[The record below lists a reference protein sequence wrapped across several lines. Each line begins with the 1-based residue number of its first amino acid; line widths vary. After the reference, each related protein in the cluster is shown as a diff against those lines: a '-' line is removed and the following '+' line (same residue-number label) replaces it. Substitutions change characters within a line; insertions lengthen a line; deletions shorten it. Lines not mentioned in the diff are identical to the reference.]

1 MKKALYMLP
10 LFLFAISAVYAADF
24 SKMETLRAADLKAAP
39 EAAFAAPV
47 PAVPVKPVKEE
58 QTPQN
63 LINEFNNAA
72 YQLSNVENGLTWV
85 RMDLR
90 NLESAARRIVQ
101 SNTADPFFQMD
112 LRRMSSDMSR
122 RVNDLQRA
130 SMDVRN
136 LLSLAQQ
143 SRELNDSA
151 RNMERSAWNIMNEA
165 WPTLENSA
173 QNLEWIIRSGKP
185 ELFGYDAQW
194 TAMDISR
201 NIRDFSSQAR
211 NTYYDAQNL
220 VNKTQP

>member
-1 MKKALYMLP
+1 MKKALCMLP
-10 LFLFAISAVYAADF
+10 LFLFAVSAVYAMDF
-24 SKMETLRAADLKAAP
+24 SKIETLRAADLKAAL
-39 EAAFAAPV
+39 EAACAAPV
-47 PAVPVKPVKEE
+47 PAVPVKEE
-58 QTPQN
+58 QVPQN
-63 LINEFNNAA
+63 LVNEFSNTA

-85 RMDLR
+85 RMDLS
-90 NLESAARRIVQ
+90 NLESAARRIIQ
-101 SNTADPFFQMD
+101 SNTADTFFQMD
-112 LRRMSSDMSR
+112 LRRMSSNMSR

-136 LLSLAQQ
+136 LLNLAQK
-143 SRELNDSA
+143 SKELNDSA
-151 RNMERSAWNIMNEA
+151 RNMERSARNILNEA